1 MLFSSSDMPG
11 VNKKPFVLFRTES
24 FRTQIDS
31 IHFENLLLVMRS
43 FRTNGMFLLTQTDTG
58 QVKIQLTPE
67 SLCLLKTQ
75 VEDILLTS
83 LEKCLIMLPILIKTF
98 LRFSG

>member
-11 VNKKPFVLFRTES
+11 VNKKPFVFRTES
-24 FRTQIDS
+24 FRTQI
-31 IHFENLLLVMRS
+31 HFENLFLVMRS

-58 QVKIQLTPE
+58 EVKIQLTPE

>member
-58 QVKIQLTPE
+58 EVKIQLTH
-67 SLCLLKTQ
+67 T
-75 VEDILLTS
+75 
-83 LEKCLIMLPILIKTF
+83 
-98 LRFSG
+98 